1 MKKIALIFAAAIGL
15 GASSASAGAL
25 CVSGTPHEAGLA
37 LTDVKLEG
45 VSATGC
51 YGMVSGNTSNTRHQ
65 RHQCAGVRRRRG
77 LGSRDQGRCSGPAY
91 ECQRNRK
98 LLWRQLD
105 ALLECGEGWHVESV
119 VHRLHAVEVG
129 LHRRYSRPLE
139 ASNKYAA
146 YYFDDFLFDSTTN
159 TGAWDI
165 NFVNGGGQTPNLSH
179 LSVYF
184 RDGTAVCGVRCDQE
198 QQSVPEP
205 MTLALLG
212 TGLFGA
218 GLARRRRR

>member
-25 CVSGTPHEAGLA
+25 CLSGTPHEAGLA

-51 YGMVSGNTSNTRHQ
+51 YGMVSGNTSNADINGIGALEFGDAEDWGAEIKDDAPGLPTNANGTGSFYGVNWTLSSS
-65 RHQCAGVRRRRG
+65 AGKDG
-77 LGSRDQGRCSGPAY
+77 TWNLSFADTNPS
-91 ECQRNRK
+91 K
-98 LLWRQLD
+98 LDFSADILV
-105 ALLECGEGWHVESV
+105 LLKGGN
-119 VHRLHAVEVG
+119 G
-129 LHRRYSRPLE
+129 
-139 ASNKYAA
+139 YAA
-146 YYFDDFLFDSTTN
+146 YFFNDFLFDSTTN

-184 RDGTAVCGVRCDQE
+184 RDGTAVCVRCDQE